1 MLHRREQY
9 PITPSQRRF
18 PINPKLIIILVAL
31 ILCGLFIRMESPSTN
46 QHNVPI
52 QISISDITTIDSEP
66 QDSPIIKL
74 KVTLRNPSDQ
84 TVSFLRWSTPFDLR
98 AVPMGIFEF
107 KSLATRDLAP
117 CLGLKLNRKMPREGV
132 FSDDDI
138 ITIAAGAEETKEIEI
153 KAPEVVL
160 KGGEKYVVKAKGY
173 WMHVLVGDRE
183 EAKKTEANVLREDY
197 ESEGAEFE
205 V

>member
-1 MLHRREQY
+1 
-9 PITPSQRRF
+9 
-18 PINPKLIIILVAL
+18 
-31 ILCGLFIRMESPSTN
+31 MESSSIN

-52 QISISDITTIDSEP
+52 QISITDIATIDSESGN
-66 QDSPIIKL
+66 SPIIKL
-74 KVTLRNPSDQ
+74 KVTLRNPSDKA
-84 TVSFLRWSTPFDLR
+84 VSFLRWSTPFDLR

-107 KSLATRDLAP
+107 KSLATGDLAP

-138 ITIAAGAEETKEIEI
+138 ITIAEGAEETKAIEI

-160 KGGEKYVVKAKGY
+160 KSGEKYVVKAKGC

-183 EAKKTEANVLREDY
+183 EAKKTEAHVLREDY
-197 ESEGAEFE
+197 ESEGVEFE

>member
-1 MLHRREQY
+1 MLHRREEY
-9 PITPSQRRF
+9 PIPPSQRRF
-18 PINPKLIIILVAL
+18 PINPKLIVILVAL
-31 ILCGLFIRMESPSTN
+31 VLCGLFIRMDSPSTN
-46 QHNVPI
+46 QHDIPI

-66 QDSPIIKL
+66 QSSPIIKL
-74 KVTLRNPSDQ
+74 KVTLSNPSDKA
-84 TVSFLRWSTPFDLR
+84 VSFLRWSTPFDLR

-107 KSLATRDLAP
+107 KSVATGDLAP

-138 ITIAAGAEETKEIEI
+138 ITIDAGAKETKDIEI

-160 KGGEKYVVKAKGY
+160 KSGEKYVVHAKGF

-197 ESEGAEFE
+197 ESEGVEFE